1 MAAIN
6 QLFIYDCL
14 TQKLRVS
21 DNPIMTIG
29 ANRKNTFVLD
39 IEAEEGGTFVQ
50 RNDNCHFFPH
60 GSIISYALNGTQQQ
74 NDVLIVPGKFYL
86 FILGRGCFICWFGP
100 HDRMPDFASFDP
112 SSWYLY
118 NQGEKTWVGPIP
130 LTGMVHVASILPETA
145 LATFAGLDRQAFLL
159 RDILPVAQRMDI
171 RNKVEQTATN
181 GSNTSLNEHPNEEES
196 LCPFCWKTFPSS
208 KIKSIAVH
216 ANLIG
221 DTLLGGT
228 AMRRFLP
235 SVFNEKGQP
244 VDDEGM
250 VCTEFACPHCHHQL
264 PTGFCGMQQDIFS
277 LVGAPSSG
285 KTYYLTTLIRTLEK
299 ELVRDFHLSFRDSD
313 PTTNTSLN
321 TLKNSLFSA
330 HTPAEAYL
338 PPTSADGDL
347 YETVSRNGHRV
358 RLPKPFIYNLQ
369 KGTSLSSLIFYD
381 NDGECYKP
389 GNRGENATGAQHMT
403 VASAVFFL
411 FDPIGS
417 PIFRRLLQGT
427 VDPQYYS
434 AAEVLDQQD
443 GILTET
449 EVRIKTARFLQP
461 QEKLD
466 IPFAF
471 IIGKS
476 DLWQHL
482 LGPEPLLPI
491 VREGYLMPEMIDAN
505 SQRLRDFMFGIHPDL
520 CSNAESISNHVR
532 YFAVSSLG
540 ESPVEFI
547 DPNSNQKLIAPN
559 PALLNPQRVSDPLLW
574 SLHVLHP
581 DFFPTPAV

>member
-1 MAAIN
+1 ME
-6 QLFIYDCL
+6 Q
-14 TQKLRVS
+14 
-21 DNPIMTIG
+21 
-29 ANRKNTFVLD
+29 
-39 IEAEEGGTFVQ
+39 EEGGSFVQ

-60 GSIISYALNGTQQQ
+60 GSIVSYALNGTQQQ
-74 NDVLIVPGKFYL
+74 NDVLIAPCKFYL
-86 FILGRGCFICWFGP
+86 FVLGRGCFICWFGP
-100 HDRMPDFASFDP
+100 NEKMPDFVAFDP
-112 SSWYLY
+112 SAWYLY
-118 NQGEKTWVGPIP
+118 NQGENAWIGPLP
-130 LTGMVHVASILPETA
+130 LAEIFQAAADLPDTA

-159 RDILPVAQRMDI
+159 RDILPVSQRVHI
-171 RNKVEQTATN
+171 RDKAEQPQATN
-181 GSNTSLNEHPNEEES
+181 ANAFSSRITSKGHSDETES

-208 KIKSIAVH
+208 KIMSIAVH

-221 DTLLGGT
+221 DTLLGGNV
-228 AMRRFLP
+228 MRRFWP
-235 SVFNEKGQP
+235 SVFNDKGQP

-250 VCTEFACPHCHHQL
+250 VCTEFACPHCRHKL
-264 PTGFCGMQQDIFS
+264 PGGFSGMHQDIFS
-277 LVGAPSSG
+277 LVGASSSG
-285 KTYYLTTLIRTLEK
+285 KTYYLTTLIRTMEK
-299 ELVRDFHLSFRDSD
+299 ELVRDFHISFRDSD
-313 PTTNTSLN
+313 PVTNTPIN
-321 TLKNSLFSA
+321 TIKNRLFSA
-330 HTPAEAYL
+330 HTPEEAYL
-338 PPTSADGDL
+338 PPTSVKGDL
-347 YETVSRNGHRV
+347 YETIHRNGHRV

-369 KGTSLSSLIFYD
+369 KGELLSSLIFYD
-381 NDGECYKP
+381 NDGEYYKP
-389 GNRGENATGAQHMT
+389 GNHGEDATGAQHVT

-434 AAEVLDQQD
+434 RADEIDQQD
-443 GILTET
+443 VILTET

-491 VREGYLMPEMIDAN
+491 VREGYLLPEMIDAN

-540 ESPVEFI
+540 EPPVESI
-547 DPNSNQKLIAPN
+547 EPTTGKNIIAPD
-559 PALLNPQRVSDPLLW
+559 PSALNPQRVCDPLLW
-574 SLHVLHP
+574 SLHVLNS
-581 DFFPTPAV
+581 DFFPIPSA